1 MALDS
6 RYFTSFS
13 LEEFFVDHSS
23 GEPLAGGLIYFYRD
37 TARNTAKPVYEL
49 SGFPPSYTYTVL
61 PDPITLSATGNPVNG
76 SGDPVSIYYYP
87 YDDNGN
93 LDLYYIIVTDANNVF
108 QFDREAWP
116 NVTAS
121 TPSDVN
127 SLPVQNQLSNVQ
139 FASVFANSGNA
150 VTFTQASGT
159 HTYNYA
165 PGWDFV
171 LTGAGSVTVT
181 QVPVSGSNL
190 IPSSPPF
197 YLKVQ
202 TTGLT
207 STRLQQTLSTNS
219 GLWTSTAFDPIFL
232 SASVTLQNE
241 LNSPAAINIYYEASS
256 GSSFTT
262 PILILGENLAPTAPW
277 AAYQGSTANSIPT
290 SDDTN
295 AGTAGFVNIYVS
307 FPSNSTVDI
316 TNLQVVPTLDA
327 NSAAEIVFNPNPTL
341 FNTALSGG
349 YYIPRLSF
357 KPIPSLLTA
366 WDFPLNPQQ
375 FAPPATLTTGLQ
387 YIWDQTIAT
396 TSSGAHTFTTNAL
409 TGELKFH
416 PVSNNQAIS
425 VMQYLSGDQALALCN
440 SRLACNVFAYDGA
453 GGGKVQCQVF
463 LVAPTGAATIPAA
476 MANLGTLSSTGGFT
490 ATAANWTVVLQSG
503 PPALATLPTAPST
516 DGSLDMQFNGWAF
529 SSAQNANAGL
539 FAIVVTFAWDTA
551 TDFNINSISLVKG
564 DIPSRPAAQTVD
576 QVLRECQL
584 YFETSYAPG
593 IVIGTA
599 NATGPLLS
607 RQGSDVDTD
616 GTHLEIA
623 TRSFGFSYFTK
634 KRTTPTTTL
643 YSAITT
649 NTSANVTYYFYY
661 NGSIQAGYPADKPLS
676 SGAIIWTQTSNGP
689 SGVYY
694 RSASTAVIAHPN
706 NVQNGT
712 GETFITWHYSA
723 DARLGLV

>member
-6 RYFTSFS
+6 HYFTTFD

-37 TARNTAKPVYEL
+37 TARNTAKPVYQL

-61 PDPITLSATGNPVNG
+61 PNPIVLSATGNPVNG
-76 SGDPVSIYYYP
+76 AGDPVSIYYYP
-87 YDDNGN
+87 YDDNGD

-116 NVTAS
+116 NVTAATES
-121 TPSDVN
+121 EVN
-127 SLPVQNQLSNVQ
+127 SLPAQNQLQNPQ
-139 FASVFANSGNA
+139 FSQSFANSGL
-150 VTFTQASGT
+150 VTTFSSAGT
-159 HTYNYA
+159 YTYA

-171 LTGAGSVTVT
+171 LSGTGTLTVT
-181 QVPVSGSNL
+181 QVPAAGVSA
-190 IPSSPPF
+190 IPTSPPF
-197 YLKVQ
+197 YLRIFNSGFSSCQ
-202 TTGLT
+202 L
-207 STRLQQTLSTNS
+207 RQRIYTNS
-219 GLWTSTAFDPIFL
+219 GLWTSTSLNSIFL
-232 SASVTLQNE
+232 SSAITLKNNLAS
-241 LNSPAAINIYYEASS
+241 SAGINMYYTASS
-256 GSSFTT
+256 GTLLT
-262 PILILGENLAPTAPW
+262 PIRIFQRTLAPSQDW
-277 AAYQGSTANSIPT
+277 GAYTGASQNAIPE

-295 AGTAGFVNIYVS
+295 AGAAGY
-307 FPSNSTVDI
+307 VDI
-316 TNLQVVPTLDA
+316 YITIDSGSDISLSSVQVVPTLDA
-327 NSAAEIVFNPNPTL
+327 NSAAVVAYDECT
-341 FNTALSGG
+341 TAQNESLMGG
-349 YYIPRLSF
+349 YYIPRLQY

-375 FAPPATLTTGLQ
+375 FAPPSTLTTSLQ

-396 TSSGAHTFTTNAL
+396 TSSGVPTFSTNAL

-416 PVSNNQAIS
+416 PFANNQAIS
-425 VMQYLSGDQALALCN
+425 VMQYLSGDQAFALCN
-440 SRLACNVFAYDGA
+440 SKLSVNVFAYKGS
-453 GGGKVQCQVF
+453 GGGTVTCQAY
-463 LVAPTGAATIPAA
+463 LVAPKGAATIPAA
-476 MANLGTLSSTGGFT
+476 MANLGNLSSTGVFT
-490 ATAANWTVVLQSG
+490 VSASNWELVPQSG
-503 PPALATLPTAPST
+503 VRAIATLPGSPSSDGST
-516 DGSLDMQFNGWAF
+516 DMPFVGWAF
-529 SSAQNANAGL
+529 NSDQNANAGL

-564 DIPSRPAAQTVD
+564 DIPARPAAQTVD

-593 IVIGTA
+593 IAIGTA
-599 NATGPLLS
+599 GATGSLLAK
-607 RQGSDVDTD
+607 QGSDVDTD

-649 NTSANVTYYFYY
+649 NTAANVTYYFYY